1 MLYFCDIREDSNRSA
16 EMKYIS
22 KQYNVCKY
30 HMGQEMCI
38 TWEEPM
44 ALGRWAEREE
54 TLLER

>member
-1 MLYFCDIREDSNRSA
+1 
-16 EMKYIS
+16 MKYIS
-22 KQYNVCKY
+22 KQQNVCKY